1 MCMDPLEL
9 SDEQIIEVV
18 RSEDQRLYSEIIKRY
33 QNKLS
38 HYLRKFIYNPDEL
51 EDVLQVVFIKTYKNL
66 FSFNTRKKFS
76 SWIYK
81 IAHNEAINHIKKNSA
96 NHQISLD
103 KVEYQIIDKSIDL
116 GKDFDQTL
124 LKERVEN
131 FLSLLKLK
139 YREPLILFYLEQ
151 KSYDEI
157 SDILRIPR
165 NTVGTLISR
174 GKKILRKNL
183 MINKLHEQSKR

>member
-1 MCMDPLEL
+1 MMDPLEL

-38 HYLRKFIYNPDEL
+38 HYLRKFVYNPDEL
-51 EDVLQVVFIKTYKNL
+51 EDVLQVVFIKTYRNL
-66 FSFNTRKKFS
+66 FNFNTHKKFS

-103 KVEYQIIDKSIDL
+103 KVEYQIIDKNLDL
-116 GKDFDQTL
+116 DDDFDRAL
-124 LKERVEN
+124 LKEQAESS
-131 FLSLLKLK
+131 LSLLKLK

-151 KSYDEI
+151 KSYEEI

-174 GKKILRKNL
+174 GKEILRKNL
-183 MINKLHEQSKR
+183 IINKTNGQEK